1 MILSPTS
8 SVIPLATEVAA
19 ERRMYLPLLAVVVPV
34 VVALGT
40 WRKYVVPALVVIFG
54 SLTLLRN
61 ADYQSEESIWRA
73 TVRHRSNNVRA
84 LVNLGTVVS
93 RSESIGIYKQAVK
106 LDPANAEAHYNLGI
120 NLVGERRLAEALPHL
135 QRAAELSPRSPAANY
150 RYGQALAE
158 VGQLPAA
165 ETVVRRALELEPR
178 SGKARKLLAAILA
191 QQGRDLELEKDDK

>member
-1 MILSPTS
+1 
-8 SVIPLATEVAA
+8 
-19 ERRMYLPLLAVVVPV
+19 
-34 VVALGT
+34 
-40 WRKYVVPALVVIFG
+40 
-54 SLTLLRN
+54 
-61 ADYQSEESIWRA
+61 
-73 TVRHRSNNVRA
+73 
-84 LVNLGTVVS
+84 
-93 RSESIGIYKQAVK
+93 
-106 LDPANAEAHYNLGI
+106 
-120 NLVGERRLAEALPHL
+120 LPHL